1 MNGTATSKTIVKEA
15 TKAFLAVVVLGS
27 LSTPAFAQSQY
38 TTLRQPLI
46 EGQPS
51 AAPFQAPALGD
62 PPPIGSGDVPPM
74 EITGMP
80 GSPVAPPSAVA
91 VPPVMGGDI
100 TSVNAAVAGY
110 LTPPPS
116 TPGADPGNIN
126 GSSGGYGLQAPVGTG
141 NINAGGG
148 ISFSA
153 PTTRWA
159 AQRSTDYGRNQ
170 NRVNQTA
177 SGLGDFGERLPD
189 KPNLKMMPQFSQ
201 DGPRPLY
208 QAALGQP
215 IRGSSTL
222 TNAQAM
228 TDLYGNRIK
237 FNAQYNSQMTIAPY

>member
-1 MNGTATSKTIVKEA
+1 MNGTVTSKRIVKEA
-15 TKAFLAVVVLGS
+15 TRAFLAIVMLGS
-27 LSTPAFAQSQY
+27 LSTPAFAQF

-46 EGQPS
+46 DGQPN
-51 AAPFQAPALGD
+51 AAPFEVPAIGD

-74 EITGMP
+74 VTPGMFGP
-80 GSPVAPPSAVA
+80 PDLPPSDLY
-91 VPPVMGGDI
+91 VPPVMGGDKD
-100 TSVNAAVAGY
+100 SVNAAVSGY

-141 NINAGGG
+141 NIDAGGG

-170 NRVNQTA
+170 NRVNQNA
-177 SGLGDFGERLPD
+177 SGLADFGERLPD
-189 KPNLKMMPQFSQ
+189 KPDLKMMPQFSQ

-215 IRGSSTL
+215 IRGSSAL
-222 TNAQAM
+222 TNAQAT
-228 TDLYGNRIK
+228 TDLYGNRTN
-237 FNAQYNSQMTIAPY
+237 FNAQYHSQMTIAPY